1 MAKSVVVEQSRAIPV
16 QSEDAFGGTL
26 AAALPVICSHWYGL
40 IPPIKE
46 VRDQTGAWDSVGQAR
61 VITMV
66 GGGRVRE
73 ELTSVDPPR
82 SFGYTLTDIKGPLAP
97 LVALVEGKWSFA
109 PADTGTTGAGRAGV
123 AGVRQDVAGLRA
135 RGAREA
141 FRFVGGLSGAAGFVY
156 RRGHVPT
163 LWLALRNRCC
173 HRDVLVAERL
183 G

>member
-109 PADTGTTGAGRAGV
+109 PADTGTTVTWQWTIHLDRRWPRRCCRCSPGCGGATRAGCSKLS
-123 AGVRQDVAGLRA
+123 ALL
-135 RGAREA
+135 
-141 FRFVGGLSGAAGFVY
+141 VG
-156 RRGHVPT
+156 
-163 LWLALRNRCC
+163 
-173 HRDVLVAERL
+173 
-183 G
+183 

>member
-109 PADTGTTGAGRAGV
+109 PADTGTTV
-123 AGVRQDVAGLRA
+123 
-135 RGAREA
+135 
-141 FRFVGGLSGAAGFVY
+141 
-156 RRGHVPT
+156 T
-163 LWLALRNRCC
+163 
-173 HRDVLVAERL
+173 
-183 G
+183 

>member
-82 SFGYTLTDIKGPLAP
+82 SFGYTQI
-97 LVALVEGKWSFA
+97 
-109 PADTGTTGAGRAGV
+109 GRA
-123 AGVRQDVAGLRA
+123 
-135 RGAREA
+135 
-141 FRFVGGLSGAAGFVY
+141 
-156 RRGHVPT
+156 HV
-163 LWLALRNRCC
+163 
-173 HRDVLVAERL
+173 
-183 G
+183 